1 MATSPSA
8 NRDKI
13 FQYGLFCDEATDP
26 CTTDVTDQCTL
37 ISLTVRKAINRIGKA
52 TLVLDAGEKPDGSF
66 PDSDTSPFK
75 PGKKIKLTAGYETIK
90 GEKDASALDV
100 LFEGNIISHRL
111 SINNRQRARV
121 IIECRD
127 FAYPATLGRK
137 NKIFEEAKDGDTIA
151 KVLKGHGLSV
161 SADPTSVE
169 YPQLIQYYSTDWDFA
184 LSRADANGLVIITE
198 GSQTTVKKPKVSQG
212 AALTVEYGKD
222 LIEFDG
228 SLSTSDQY
236 AATQSIAWEI
246 STQAL
251 VKAIAEEPS
260 LNNQGDISATTL
272 AEAGGDTFLYQTSAS
287 IGQDALQAWADA
299 QALKNGLS
307 RFQGSLLFDGNAQAK
322 PGCIIELKGMG
333 AHFNGN
339 AYISAVEHTLKQGE
353 WLTKAEMGLSPENSI
368 DPSDVTAPP
377 ASGLLPAI
385 EGIQVGK
392 VKDISD
398 EKDSEHFIQV
408 ELPLFDDSKKTV
420 WARPATYYASNG
432 VGNFFLPEKNDEV
445 VLGFINND
453 PCFPVILGSLYSR
466 TLKPP
471 LTVDKENKQKTLVT
485 KGKNKIVFDDD
496 KLSIMI
502 QTPGENQ
509 VLLDDDGK
517 KIVFKDQNNNTI
529 TMEKSGITIES
540 AKDLIL
546 KAKGNVKIN
555 ATQNF
560 ETESKSDTKISGLNV
575 NATAKVGVKL
585 NGSATA
591 ELSASGQ
598 TTVKGAM
605 VMIN

>member
-8 NRDKI
+8 NRYKI

-37 ISLTVRKAINRIGKA
+37 ISLTVRKAINRIGQA
-52 TLVLDAGEKPDGSF
+52 TLVLDASEKPDGSF
-66 PDSDTSPFK
+66 SDSDSSPFK
-75 PGKKIKLTAGYETIK
+75 PGKKIKVTAGYVKTQD
-90 GEKDASALDV
+90 EKEASALDI
-100 LFEGNIISHRL
+100 LFEGNIVSHRL

-127 FAYPATLGRK
+127 YAYPATLGRK
-137 NKIFEEAKDGDTIA
+137 NKIFEKAKDGETIA
-151 KVLKGHGLSV
+151 KVLKAHGLSV
-161 SADPTSVE
+161 STDSTSVE

-198 GSQTTVKKPKVSQG
+198 GSQMTVKKPKVSQS

-236 AATQSIAWEI
+236 AATQSVAWEI

-251 VKAIAEEPS
+251 VKATAEEPS
-260 LNNQGDISATTL
+260 LNSQGDIAASKL
-272 AEAGGDTFLYQTSAS
+272 AEAGGDMFLYQTGAS
-287 IGQDALQAWADA
+287 IGKEALQAWADA

-307 RFQGSLLFDGNAQAK
+307 RFQGSILFDGNAQAK

-353 WLTKAEMGLSPENSI
+353 WLTKAEMGLSPENLT
-368 DPSDVTAPP
+368 DQSDVTAPP

-385 EGIQVGK
+385 EGIQIGK
-392 VKDISD
+392 VKAISD

-432 VGNFFLPEKNDEV
+432 IGNFFLPEKDDEV

-466 TLKPP
+466 KLKPP

-502 QTPGENQ
+502 QTPGKNQ

-517 KIVFKDQNNNTI
+517 KIVLKDQNKNTI
-529 TMEKSGITIES
+529 TMEQNGITIES
-540 AKDLIL
+540 ARDLIL

-560 ETESKSDTKISGLNV
+560 ETESKMDTKINGLNV
-575 NATAKVGVKL
+575 NATAKIGVKL

-598 TTVKGAM
+598 TTVKGAI